1 MKLPDV
7 FLLYPAL
14 ALFIIGL
21 HQIVTRGFAQSYWIV
36 MLALLL
42 FFTYQWRKTKN
53 EAAAKTPASKSIP
66 PLKRQETQKETAK
79 NRRPG
84 GKKHP

>member
-1 MKLPDV
+1 M

-21 HQIVTRGFAQSYWIV
+21 HQIVTRGFAQSYWIL

-42 FFTYQWRKTKN
+42 FFTYQWRKTKS
-53 EAAAKTPASKSIP
+53 EAAAKTPASKPKP
-66 PLKRQETQKETAK
+66 PLKRQETQKEAVK
-79 NRRPG
+79 NQRPG
-84 GKKHP
+84 GGKQS

>member
-1 MKLPDV
+1 ML
-7 FLLYPAL
+7 LLYPAF

-42 FFTYQWRKTKN
+42 FFTYQWRKTKR
-53 EAAAKTPASKSIP
+53 ETAGTPTKKTTGP
-66 PLKRQETQKETAK
+66 PPKKAK
-79 NRRPG
+79 NRRT
-84 GKKHP
+84 